1 MASSLPAK
9 AVCARLPALVGHER
23 NRALVEGAYQE
34 LPRPARRTA
43 ASPECLEV
51 VRKNGPHGSDLDSIE
66 SLSQQQ
72 PAHIGL
78 RCLELGRGLCD
89 GEQAGAL
96 DRGILARARNHF
108 LL

>member
-9 AVCARLPALVGHER
+9 AVCAGLPAFVGHER
-23 NRALVEGAYQE
+23 DRALVKGAYQE
-34 LPRPARRTA
+34 LARPARWTA

-51 VRKNGPHGSDLDSIE
+51 VWKNGPHGSDLDSVKP
-66 SLSQQQ
+66 LPQQQ
-72 PAHIGL
+72 PTHIGL
-78 RCLELGRGLCD
+78 RGLELCRGLGD

-96 DRGILARARNHF
+96 DREILARGRNHF